1 MKYIINLS
9 VVFDADAKVLVLK
22 NDPHLYVELSKPA
35 TRLLCELIINNNVTM
50 VREDIIK
57 TVWVDYGFSP
67 SKASLSNHISELRK
81 AFDSLGLTKEII
93 ITEPKIGFRMEAEIH
108 PVIKKTEI
116 SKDIVNDDDI
126 SLNDIVLSE
135 PENRTAKA
143 RENTWFKTGTIILGL
158 IALSVTAGYHFFSS
172 SKKEAIRL
180 VTTKGMCHIYGM
192 SNTPPPANFIA
203 NASNMIENEKIDC
216 THETADIYYTDERQA
231 SSLLTIRLMAV
242 CYPGGD
248 ERYQN
253 CKNYKIVK

>member
-9 VVFDADAKVLVLK
+9 VVFDANARVLILK

-50 VREDIIK
+50 AREDIIK

-81 AFDSLGLTKEII
+81 SFESLGLTKEII

-108 PVIKKTEI
+108 PVIKQTEI
-116 SKDIVNDDDI
+116 SKDVVNDDDI

-135 PENRTAKA
+135 PENRTAKP
-143 RENTWFKTGTIILGL
+143 RGNTWLKAGVVILGL
-158 IALSVTAGYHFFSS
+158 IAFSITAGYHFFTSN
-172 SKKEAIRL
+172 KKDAIRL
-180 VTTKGMCHIYGM
+180 VTTKGSCNIYGL
-192 SNTPPPANFIA
+192 SNTPPANFIA

-242 CYPGGD
+242 CYPSDD
-248 ERYQN
+248 EHYQN